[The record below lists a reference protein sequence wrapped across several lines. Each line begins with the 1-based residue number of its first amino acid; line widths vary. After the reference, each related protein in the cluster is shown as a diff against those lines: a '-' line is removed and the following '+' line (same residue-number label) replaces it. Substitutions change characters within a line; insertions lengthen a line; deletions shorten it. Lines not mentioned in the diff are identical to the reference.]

1 MSYRTECKSLA
12 ESLIN
17 RNNSMFVEPNNFELV
32 LEKTKDNALAI
43 IVKIYEKFKSENPDI
58 SFTYLDKFIN
68 YVNEHEFGFSRKM

>member
-1 MSYRTECKSLA
+1 MSLLE
-12 ESLIN
+12 I
-17 RNNSMFVEPNNFELV
+17 

-58 SFTYLDKFIN
+58 GFTYLDKFIN